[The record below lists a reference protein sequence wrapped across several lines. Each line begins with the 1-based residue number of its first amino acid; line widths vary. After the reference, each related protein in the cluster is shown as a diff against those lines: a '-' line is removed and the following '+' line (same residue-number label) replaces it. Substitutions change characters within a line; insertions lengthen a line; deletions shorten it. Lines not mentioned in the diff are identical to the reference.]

1 MSTPRLF
8 TPSEKAARIRELARD
23 LMAGE
28 GASDKHLNR
37 IDAINKR
44 GEERFAREYAAW
56 KVELE
61 DAKNAAAVA
70 RTAERCASR
79 TERGEAKKARKDAEA
94 RLKRVERAEPRG

>member
-8 TPSEKAARIRELARD
+8 TAGEKTARITALARD

-28 GASDKHLNR
+28 NGSDKHLNAIDR
-37 IDAINKR
+37 INAR
-44 GEERFAREYAAW
+44 GEERYARQYAAW
-56 KVELE
+56 LVELE
-61 DAKNAAAVA
+61 EAKNAAAVT

-79 TERGEAKKARKDAEA
+79 AEKGDAKRARKEADA